1 MTHQEHRHQAPAS
14 VNCAVLTFS
23 DSRTEE
29 DDESGRL
36 LRQKL
41 EDAGHKVTDYGV
53 LKDDAAVI
61 SRKIS
66 GQLDVEELDIEV

>member
-1 MTHQEHRHQAPAS
+1 
-14 VNCAVLTFS
+14 AVLTFS

-41 EDAGHKVTDYGV
+41 EEAGHKVTDYGV